1 MNNSHGIKSKT
12 LCPAVEFIVIVP
24 CGGTLTFPPKVHY
37 DNIIT
42 ATLEME
48 NLVAIHF
55 TLGSYNVRLSCIR
68 LVYTLPFETMVVVHN
83 D

>member
-1 MNNSHGIKSKT
+1 M
-12 LCPAVEFIVIVP
+12 
-24 CGGTLTFPPKVHY
+24 HY